1 MRLPPS
7 VIEAVLFGNA
17 GRTGEPSEVSLANV
31 WVEGYAAT
39 SAGLS
44 LALPIP
50 PFEEYVDQLAAG
62 VTVKYTQGHAV
73 AVGCSAGSLA
83 AETLQA
89 DLDSFLIH
97 TRIEDAD
104 SADYVNGGS
113 GFGLDLGLML
123 SLDRLFVGAGCTTA
137 AAPECDAAG
146 ESPDRGRWCGCRLA
160 VSRRAPGASEAIAQ
174 AER

>member
-1 MRLPPS
+1 M
-7 VIEAVLFGNA
+7 
-17 GRTGEPSEVSLANV
+17 

-50 PFEEYVDQLAAG
+50 VLEESVGQLAAG

-73 AVGCSAGSLA
+73 AVGRSDGSLA

-123 SLDRLFVGAGCTTA
+123 SLDRLFVGAAVQNLFRGPRMGSLLNPTGPPPRTAVGSTTG
-137 AAPECDAAG
+137 PG
-146 ESPDRGRWCGCRLA
+146 PTP
-160 VSRRAPGASEAIAQ
+160 RRPRTRRS
-174 AER
+174 